1 LHEKGLELFPA
12 SSRIQER
19 RGTMRPWQKRIDFVS
34 FPIECQRMGTRFR
47 LYDFLPTHRGNTDN
61 VDDARIPDGHIKV
74 ARSLIEKNYVWGTAE
89 RHVANYA
96 T

>member
-1 LHEKGLELFPA
+1 
-12 SSRIQER
+12 
-19 RGTMRPWQKRIDFVS
+19 
-34 FPIECQRMGTRFR
+34 MGTRFR

-61 VDDARIPDGHIKV
+61 VDDARIPDGRIKV